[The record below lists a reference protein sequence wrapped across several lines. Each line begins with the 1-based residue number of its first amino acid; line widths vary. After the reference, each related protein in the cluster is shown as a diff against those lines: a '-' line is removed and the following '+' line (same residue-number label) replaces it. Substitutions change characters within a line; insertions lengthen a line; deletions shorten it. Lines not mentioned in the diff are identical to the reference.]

1 MKVTNANAVG
11 ANIPSRPRRFIPAQA
26 REGDVAR
33 GLLWGLV
40 FVAPFWCAVCG
51 VAAYLWTR

>member
-1 MKVTNANAVG
+1 MKWTNAKAVG

-26 REGDVAR
+26 RDVAFAR

-40 FVAPFWCAVCG
+40 FVAPFWLIVCG